1 MRERRTRR
9 KLGGVLRRKTSWC
22 GEEKMRFFSKNKKEL
37 GRKTGGV
44 FFREKNRRL
53 GEWFLRE
60 KHRGLAELWV
70 CWFKEEKI
78 LGAKT
83 EHEWER
89 ERKTESWVRV
99 AWEKNREL
107 GKGILRAKTEK
118 KEKLL
123 EGEPSLDK
131 NHGGRALTRL
141 EIFALEELPGK
152 VSMNFTFSHFHDI
165 LPHFFVDS

>member
-1 MRERRTRR
+1 MVQECFIKERMRERRTRR

-70 CWFKEEKI
+70 C
-78 LGAKT
+78 
-83 EHEWER
+83 
-89 ERKTESWVRV
+89 
-99 AWEKNREL
+99 
-107 GKGILRAKTEK
+107 
-118 KEKLL
+118 
-123 EGEPSLDK
+123 
-131 NHGGRALTRL
+131 
-141 EIFALEELPGK
+141 
-152 VSMNFTFSHFHDI
+152 
-165 LPHFFVDS
+165 